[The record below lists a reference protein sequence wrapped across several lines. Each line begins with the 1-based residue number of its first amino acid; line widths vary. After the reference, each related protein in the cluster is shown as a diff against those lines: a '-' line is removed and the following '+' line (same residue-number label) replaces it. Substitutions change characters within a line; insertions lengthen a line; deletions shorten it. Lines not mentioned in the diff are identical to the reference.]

1 MKDYLKK
8 IADGGHLTAGESEQA
23 LLTIMR
29 GEAGA
34 EEIAGF
40 LLGLRARGETIDEL
54 EGCVRAMR
62 ACCLSIE
69 LDDPN
74 AIDLC
79 GTGGDQLGTFNIS
92 TTASFVVA
100 GAGVTVAKHGNRSVS
115 SKSGSADVLEALG
128 VHTVLSPE
136 GAAECIRRTG
146 IGFLFAPAFHP
157 AMRHVMPVRRAL
169 GVRTM
174 FNIMGP
180 MCNPA
185 GVRRQLIGA
194 FDPDVA
200 RLVATILLRLGAE
213 HVITVHA
220 SDGLDEITATGPTV
234 LHVARA
240 GMSEPET
247 VHFDPRSLGFDHAG
261 RADLKGGTAED
272 NAKIVYSILRGDDGP
287 RRDVVLINAAYALL
301 VAGHSDDLEECLE
314 SARIS
319 IDSGAALDKL
329 EALRQATNLL
339 KAA

>member
-1 MKDYLKK
+1 MRAYLRK
-8 IADGGHLTAGESEQA
+8 IADGERLTALESEQA
-23 LLTIMR
+23 LLTMMR
-29 GEAGA
+29 GEASV

-62 ACCLSIE
+62 SCCLSIALE
-69 LDDPN
+69 DPN

-136 GAAECIRRTG
+136 GVSECISRTG

-157 AMRHVMPVRRAL
+157 ALKHVMPVRRAL

-185 GVRRQLIGA
+185 MVRRQLVGV

-213 HVITVHA
+213 HVIAVHA
-220 SDGLDEITATGPTV
+220 SDGLDEITLTGPTTLNV
-234 LHVARA
+234 GRA

-247 VHFDPRSLGFDHAG
+247 VEFSPQSLGFKLSNHA
-261 RADLKGGTAED
+261 ALKGGSAED
-272 NAKIVYSILRGDDGP
+272 NALIVRSILRGDEGP
-287 RRDVVLINAAYALL
+287 RRDIVLVNAAHALL
-301 VAGHSDDLEECLE
+301 VAGQATDIE
-314 SARIS
+314 SALETAAAS
-319 IDSGAALDKL
+319 IDSGAAREKLDEL
-329 EALRQATNLL
+329 REATILL

>member
-1 MKDYLKK
+1 MKAHLKK
-8 IADGGHLTAGESEQA
+8 IADGERLTALESEQA
-23 LLTIMR
+23 LLTMMR
-29 GEAGA
+29 GEASA

-69 LDDPN
+69 VDDPN

-136 GAAECIRRTG
+136 GVSECIRRAG

-157 AMRHVMPVRRAL
+157 ALKHVMPVRRAL

-185 GVRRQLIGA
+185 MVRRQLIGV

-200 RLVATILLRLGAE
+200 KLVATILLRLGAD
-213 HVITVHA
+213 HVMTAYA
-220 SDGLDEITATGPTV
+220 SDGLDEITLTGPTT
-234 LHVARA
+234 LHIARS

-247 VHFDPRSLGFDHAG
+247 VQFHPESLGFGLSDHA
-261 RADLKGGTAED
+261 ALKGGSADD
-272 NAKIVYSILRGDDGP
+272 NAEIVRSVLRGDGGP
-287 RRDVVLINAAYALL
+287 QRDVVLINSAHAIL
-301 VAGHSDDLEECLE
+301 VAGRAADLE
-314 SARIS
+314 SALEAAALS
-319 IDSGAALDKL
+319 IDSGAAQSKLDEL
-329 EALRQATNLL
+329 REATILL

>member
-1 MKDYLKK
+1 MRSYLKK
-8 IADGGHLTAGESEQA
+8 IADGEHLTALESEQA
-23 LLTIMR
+23 LLTMMR
-29 GEAGA
+29 GEAGV

-62 ACCLSIE
+62 ACCTPIE
-69 LDDPN
+69 VDDPN

-79 GTGGDQLGTFNIS
+79 GTGGDQLGSFNIS

-115 SKSGSADVLEALG
+115 SKSGSADVLEALD
-128 VHTVLSPE
+128 VHTVLTPE
-136 GAAECIRRTG
+136 GVSECIRRTG
-146 IGFLFAPAFHP
+146 IGFLFAPSFHP
-157 AMRHVMPVRRAL
+157 ALRHVMPVRRAL

-185 GVRRQLIGA
+185 GVRRQLIGV

-213 HVITVHA
+213 HVITLHA
-220 SDGLDEITATGPTV
+220 SDGLDEITLTGPTT
-234 LHVARA
+234 LHIARA

-247 VHFDPRSLGFDHAG
+247 VQFSPESHGFSLSNL
-261 RADLKGGTAED
+261 ADLRGGSADD
-272 NAKIVYSILRGDDGP
+272 NAQILLSILQGETGA
-287 RRDVVLINAAYALL
+287 RRDIVLINAAHALL
-301 VAGHSDDLEECLE
+301 VAGYSDDIAECLDA
-314 SARIS
+314 ARIS
-319 IDSGAALDKL
+319 IDSGSAQAKLD
-329 EALRQATNLL
+329 ELREATNLL

>member
-1 MKDYLKK
+1 MRDYLKK
-8 IADGGHLTAGESEQA
+8 IADGEKLTAAESEAA
-23 LLTIMR
+23 LLTMMR
-29 GEAGA
+29 GEAGP

-62 ACCLSIE
+62 ACCVSIE
-69 LDDPN
+69 VDDPN

-115 SKSGSADVLEALG
+115 SQSGSADVLEALG
-128 VHTVLSPE
+128 VHTVLTPE
-136 GAAECIRRTG
+136 GVSECIRRTG

-157 AMRHVMPVRRAL
+157 ALRNVMPVRRAL

-185 GVRRQLIGA
+185 GVRRQLIGV

-200 RLVATILLRLGAE
+200 KLVATILVRLGSE

-220 SDGLDEITATGPTV
+220 SDGLDEITLTGPTT
-234 LHVARA
+234 LHIGVA
-240 GMSEPET
+240 GSFEPTT
-247 VHFDPRSLGFDHAG
+247 VEFDPASLGFA
-261 RADLKGGTAED
+261 AVEPSA
-272 NAKIVYSILRGDDGP
+272 LRGGSAEHNAAIVRSVLDGQTGP
-287 RRDVVLINAAYALL
+287 QRDVVLINAAHALQ
-301 VAGHSDDLEECLE
+301 VAGHSDDLEACLD
-314 SARIS
+314 SARRS
-319 IDSGAALDKL
+319 IDSGAAGAKLDEL
-329 EALRQATNLL
+329 REATIML

>member
-1 MKDYLKK
+1 MRSYLKR
-8 IADGGHLTAGESEQA
+8 IADGEYLSAEESEQA
-23 LLTIMR
+23 LLAIMR
-29 GEAGA
+29 GEAGS

-62 ACCLSIE
+62 SCCLSIE

-92 TTASFVVA
+92 TTASFVAA

-194 FDPDVA
+194 FDADVA

-220 SDGLDEITATGPTV
+220 SDGLDEITSTGPTT

-247 VHFDPRSLGFDHAG
+247 VQFHPESLGF
-261 RADLKGGTAED
+261 RRSEQADLQGGSAED
-272 NAKIVYSILRGDDGP
+272 NAEIVLAILRGEDGP

-301 VAGHSDDLEECLE
+301 VAGHSDDPETCLE
-314 SARIS
+314 AARIS
-319 IDSGAALDKL
+319 IDSGSALAKL
-329 EALRQATNLL
+329 EALREATNLL